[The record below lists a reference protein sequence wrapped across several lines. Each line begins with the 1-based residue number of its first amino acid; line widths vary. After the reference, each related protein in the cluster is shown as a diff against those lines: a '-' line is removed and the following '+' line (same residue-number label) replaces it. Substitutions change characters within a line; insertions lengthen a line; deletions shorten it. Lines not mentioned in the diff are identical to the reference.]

1 MKRCIIPALLAILGA
16 SGCDDIQKK
25 IVDECVQRQSPS
37 FGVQGAN
44 IFCGC
49 IAERQQ
55 RASDPSNSV
64 HQANDTAECRALATT
79 DNTSVTVTP
88 LNMSAAP

>member
-1 MKRCIIPALLAILGA
+1 MKPCIIPALLAILGA
-16 SGCDDIQKK
+16 SGCSDIQKQ

-49 IAERQQ
+49 INERQE

-64 HQANDTAECRALATT
+64 RQANDAAECRAMATT
-79 DNTSVTVTP
+79 GNMAETATP
-88 LNMSAAP
+88 LNMSVAP